1 MEGSVNG
8 FSTPPPGT
16 LTPLG
21 PNGLFRSGAH
31 GSQADLSEVDGTG
44 VSVSGFTLESEDAEL
59 DDLEYKTWKQV
70 TKKDRATIAAERNRL
85 FRDDRLN
92 VDEPAILRTRAGM
105 RRWLRHR
112 KQALEEHPNDSATTT
127 MEANETLQATAG
139 ETLAEGMEGEEERQI
154 PDYYDPVCSIPD
166 INERLQWVEDPEGQ
180 VIQQVED
187 YMRIVPA
194 GQFIAPD
201 GALAKKM
208 EGNMRQMQETR
219 KICAKIGIVKQMQL
233 QSQMYQN
240 QFQKYDPQPFVEADI
255 EPVVVSE
262 DGAVMAPYVC
272 RAALQR
278 SVGKIFYHAGFEEFQ
293 PSALESITD
302 IAGQFF
308 QNLVRSVG
316 VYREAPKMKSDSPV
330 TGPNGTTTTWVP
342 RYSQEEATLH
352 ALSTNGVD
360 LETLET
366 YVKDDIE
373 RLGTKLAGMHDR
385 MRSHYADL
393 LRPALDG
400 NAGADGAGAFNDG
413 SEQFVGGDF
422 AEDIGEDFFGFREL
436 GLDKEFGVTFSV
448 PLHLL
453 QNRMHNAYAAQNTS
467 NVTTTGVVMEEPEKF
482 EAVTLQS
489 VPNQIGLVQEWL
501 LTKLHDNGDEA
512 LVEDDE
518 LPVKQRFPKP
528 RLPPTGKISSP
539 RKRPLREQQQMARK
553 KRKLD
558 EEKEDNGGNDNSTNG
573 NGSSNS
579 KGILKPIG
587 KLKLDMPSQKENQ
600 NVAEPEK
607 DDGSA
612 VGMISPESILA
623 A

>member
-233 QSQMYQN
+233 QSQ
-240 QFQKYDPQPFVEADI
+240 VI
-255 EPVVVSE
+255 
-262 DGAVMAPYVC
+262 
-272 RAALQR
+272 
-278 SVGKIFYHAGFEEFQ
+278 
-293 PSALESITD
+293 
-302 IAGQFF
+302 
-308 QNLVRSVG
+308 
-316 VYREAPKMKSDSPV
+316 
-330 TGPNGTTTTWVP
+330 
-342 RYSQEEATLH
+342 
-352 ALSTNGVD
+352 
-360 LETLET
+360 
-366 YVKDDIE
+366 
-373 RLGTKLAGMHDR
+373 
-385 MRSHYADL
+385 
-393 LRPALDG
+393 
-400 NAGADGAGAFNDG
+400 
-413 SEQFVGGDF
+413 
-422 AEDIGEDFFGFREL
+422 
-436 GLDKEFGVTFSV
+436 
-448 PLHLL
+448 
-453 QNRMHNAYAAQNTS
+453 
-467 NVTTTGVVMEEPEKF
+467 
-482 EAVTLQS
+482 
-489 VPNQIGLVQEWL
+489 
-501 LTKLHDNGDEA
+501 
-512 LVEDDE
+512 
-518 LPVKQRFPKP
+518 
-528 RLPPTGKISSP
+528 
-539 RKRPLREQQQMARK
+539 
-553 KRKLD
+553 
-558 EEKEDNGGNDNSTNG
+558 
-573 NGSSNS
+573 
-579 KGILKPIG
+579 
-587 KLKLDMPSQKENQ
+587 
-600 NVAEPEK
+600 
-607 DDGSA
+607 
-612 VGMISPESILA
+612 
-623 A
+623 